1 MTFKNETMKLKKR
14 PLSVCLIAGC
24 AFLLPATTVY
34 GQQYDTTKV
43 AVLDEVV
50 ITATRNE
57 KNLNNVGRSIT
68 VISRDDIQ
76 KSGTLTVTEL
86 LNRQEGF
93 YIVGARQNHGSISN
107 ISTRGTNNSHTVVMI
122 DGIPLSDPSSTD
134 NSLDLSELSLANIEK
149 IEIVRGSHSTLYG
162 SSAIGGVINI
172 ITKENYDKPGLHVDA
187 SINGGVFDKSG
198 SLLSENLLVNYTH
211 KSGFY
216 ITGEVFN
223 NKSCGINSTVDTIN
237 DPSVYKYPDMTDGFK
252 KTDLI
257 AKTGYKSDNLDIYAG
272 IRNINQYLEID
283 DGAFKDDENYT
294 VDFNRNLYTYGVNY
308 RFGRGF
314 SARFNGGTSD
324 LIRKAVDDSSLV
336 DASGNTDK
344 SYFRGIYSGSIANH
358 EIQLNYNT
366 RGFQAVIGGGSF
378 METMSAD
385 TYYYS
390 EAWGVYISETNL
402 DSLKIKSSTSTA
414 FIHADLNGQM
424 LIESL
429 KPFSLGLGAR
439 IINHSTFGTTL
450 TYEINPSVKI
460 SENSLLYFS
469 YSTGF
474 NAPSLYQLYSPEMDY
489 MSGITRGNKT
499 LEPEKSSSWEIGI
512 KQKVNDNIWWS
523 MNYYTTKIKNSIDYI
538 YLWDKS
544 QDISALSYPD
554 YFGDTYINLGKQ
566 TNRGLEFSIQSK
578 ISDKIIISGNFSLV
592 SGKLEYSPDN
602 VDNAHTDGNHIQL
615 YSNGIF
621 ISEKTER
628 IGLVRRPNTGNIS
641 LTYIPVKNLM
651 LMADLRYVGTRNDV
665 YYDSTLGPYGALGTI
680 GLEDYALLDFRAK
693 YNVIKGFTVMLHA
706 ENVFNTRYYE
716 ILGYSTRGRGLYA
729 CIGYSF

>member
-14 PLSVCLIAGC
+14 SLSVCLIAGC

-187 SINGGVFDKSG
+187 SINGGVFDKNG

-424 LIESL
+424 FIESL

-641 LTYIPVKNLM
+641 LT
-651 LMADLRYVGTRNDV
+651 
-665 YYDSTLGPYGALGTI
+665 
-680 GLEDYALLDFRAK
+680 
-693 YNVIKGFTVMLHA
+693 
-706 ENVFNTRYYE
+706 
-716 ILGYSTRGRGLYA
+716 
-729 CIGYSF
+729 